1 MARNRKRANKERRPR
16 RPQSADA
23 GVAVARP
30 GRDEHSSAPPPIE
43 HAAPDVELAEAQL
56 ALGRPELTGEQ
67 TPAEIEA
74 LTEAEER
81 EDEVESYASG
91 LPGVFP
97 EQPHVVSAPDE
108 LEEFEAPELDDRG
121 GRGGRRRGRRDDG
134 DGDGGGG
141 DDGPGG
147 ELAPAGAPV
156 PAAKI
161 FIGSRLIN
169 FLRGSWRELQ
179 RVQWPDRRQVV
190 QATGVV
196 IGFVIVAGL
205 FLGGADWVSG
215 KLITF
220 VLK

>member
-1 MARNRKRANKERRPR
+1 VARNRKRAKERRAR
-16 RPQSADA
+16 RPQSGAA
-23 GVAVARP
+23 GVAVAR
-30 GRDEHSSAPPPIE
+30 GARDERAAPPPIE
-43 HAAPDVELAEAQL
+43 HATPDVDLAEAQL

-81 EDEVESYASG
+81 EEELEDYGTAGSG
-91 LPGVFP
+91 IPGVMP
-97 EQPHVVSAPDE
+97 GQPHVITADDE
-108 LEEFEAPELDDRG
+108 LEEFEAADDELDEGAGGGG
-121 GRGGRRRGRRDDG
+121 GRGRERGFG
-134 DGDGGGG
+134 GDGGGG
-141 DDGPGG
+141 GG
-147 ELAPAGAPV
+147 ELGPPSASV
-156 PAAKI
+156 PEPRI
-161 FIGSRLIN
+161 LPGSRLVN

-205 FLGGADWVSG
+205 FLGGADWVAG
-215 KLITF
+215 KIVTF

>member
-1 MARNRKRANKERRPR
+1 VARNRKRAKERRAR
-16 RPQSADA
+16 RPPSGDA
-23 GVAVARP
+23 GVAVARG
-30 GRDEHSSAPPPIE
+30 GRDEHATAPTPIE
-43 HAAPDVELAEAQL
+43 HGTPDVDLAEAQL

-74 LTEAEER
+74 LTEAEEQ
-81 EDEVESYASG
+81 EEELADYPSASG

-97 EQPHVVSAPDE
+97 GQPHVVAAPDE
-108 LEEFEAPELDDRG
+108 LEEFADEDELDAGDG
-121 GRGGRRRGRRDDG
+121 GGGRRGRGRRGDFGG

-141 DDGPGG
+141 
-147 ELAPAGAPV
+147 ELEPASTPV
-156 PAAKI
+156 PAPRALP
-161 FIGSRLIN
+161 GSRLIN

-196 IGFVIVAGL
+196 LGFVIVAGL
-205 FLGGADWVSG
+205 YLGGADWVAQ
-215 KLITF
+215 KLVSL

>member
-1 MARNRKRANKERRPR
+1 VARNRKRAKERRAR
-16 RPQSADA
+16 RPPSGDA
-23 GVAVARP
+23 GVAVAR
-30 GRDEHSSAPPPIE
+30 GARDEHAAAPPPIE
-43 HAAPDVELAEAQL
+43 HATPDVDLAEAQL

-81 EDEVESYASG
+81 EEEFEDYAAAGGG

-97 EQPHVVSAPDE
+97 GQPHVVAAPDE
-108 LEEFEAPELDDRG
+108 LEEYEDEDELDDSGGGGGRRGG
-121 GRGGRRRGRRDDG
+121 GRGLG
-134 DGDGGGG
+134 GDGGGG
-141 DDGPGG
+141 EVGPPSASVPEPRVLPGG
-147 ELAPAGAPV
+147 
-156 PAAKI
+156 
-161 FIGSRLIN
+161 RLIN

-196 IGFVIVAGL
+196 LGFVIFAGL
-205 FLGGADWVSG
+205 FLGGADWVAG
-215 KLITF
+215 KLVTF